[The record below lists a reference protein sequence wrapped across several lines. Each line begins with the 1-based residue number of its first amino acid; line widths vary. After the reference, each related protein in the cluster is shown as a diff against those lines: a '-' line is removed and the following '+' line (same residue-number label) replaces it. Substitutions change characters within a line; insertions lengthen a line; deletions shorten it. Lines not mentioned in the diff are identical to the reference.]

1 MFFLLGVHY
10 YCLNYSWILA
20 HEIKD
25 SLRWQK
31 WSDLCTKEGHSG
43 GVEGDL
49 SLYTVLALQGP
60 HPVSQLDSPLHQ
72 SELTAQ
78 YNDRGM
84 EMKAHLLDKIWS
96 LAFTVNIMI
105 NF

>member
-1 MFFLLGVHY
+1 M
-10 YCLNYSWILA
+10 
-20 HEIKD
+20 
-25 SLRWQK
+25 
-31 WSDLCTKEGHSG
+31 
-43 GVEGDL
+43 EGDF

-78 YNDRGM
+78 QYNDRGV
-84 EMKAHLLDKIWS
+84 EIKDHLLDKIWS
-96 LAFTVNIMI
+96 LVFTVNIMI

>member
-1 MFFLLGVHY
+1 MTEMIG
-10 YCLNYSWILA
+10 
-20 HEIKD
+20 
-25 SLRWQK
+25 SLHKGRPK
-31 WSDLCTKEGHSG
+31 WRGG
-43 GVEGDL
+43 GVEGDF

-72 SELTAQ
+72 GELTAQ